1 MRLSLFTSEEERK
14 DAEEIL
20 NSTEWTR
27 LLTKEDSSAA
37 INVAERLGL
46 MLQMRMRDL
55 EAETCRRLIAWEDEK
70 HFSVTGQQKL
80 FTSEDERDTVDALAL
95 ASLFKTLE
103 ALDSELQGMEFW
115 LQERAAAIKPLTDDC
130 ADIEEEN
137 RQLEQQW
144 KSYDMLGSEM
154 RRLLRGMDLES
165 DIENILQNPASAL
178 IYDDDT
184 GRVDVDASDEG
195 VEQIYQSG
203 KSLQDAIDFP
213 RKSGGLHLDAVS
225 ERADKL
231 QTVATSFCTAL
242 AHIIVTVMEQFNQE
256 VLAGSDYGKVSKNDT
271 HAMIA
276 KKVRDTQRKFQS
288 ALLGYIK
295 LIEIL
300 ASLSPE
306 MLPALRDAYSEMVA
320 ESILMK
326 KRMKGYFQA
335 LPGKNAAYMNK
346 AGKDLKDYVAFD
358 DEVLEMVNA
367 PDMKAALT
375 ELLPVVAR
383 EAYFTSALFG
393 ASTKEQD
400 GREKKRNFE
409 RTRKAVDN
417 ASQHFRYYIERKY

>member
-1 MRLSLFTSEEERK
+1 M
-14 DAEEIL
+14 L
-20 NSTEWTR
+20 N
-27 LLTKEDSSAA
+27 
-37 INVAERLGL
+37 
-46 MLQMRMRDL
+46 MRMHEL
-55 EAETCRRLIAWEDEK
+55 ESETCRRLIAWEDEK

-80 FTSEDERDTVDALAL
+80 FTSDDERDTVDALAL

-103 ALDSELQGMEFW
+103 ALDGELMDMELW
-115 LQERAAAIKPLTDDC
+115 LQARAAAIKPLTDDC

-154 RRLLRGMDLES
+154 RRLLQGMDLAES
-165 DIENILQNPASAL
+165 IETILKNPASAL
-178 IYDDDT
+178 IYDED

-195 VEQIYQSG
+195 VEQIYQAG
-203 KSLQDAIDFP
+203 KALQDAIDFP

-225 ERADKL
+225 ERAERL
-231 QTVATSFCTAL
+231 EGVANSFCTAL

-256 VLAGSDYGKVSKNDT
+256 VLAGSDFGKVSKNDT
-271 HAMIA
+271 HSMIA
-276 KKVRDTQRKFQS
+276 KKIRDTQRKFQS

-300 ASLSPE
+300 AALSPD

-346 AGKDLKDYVAFD
+346 AGKDLKDYIAFD

-367 PDMKAALT
+367 PDMKAALR
-375 ELLPVVAR
+375 LV
-383 EAYFTSALFG
+383 F
-393 ASTKEQD
+393 
-400 GREKKRNFE
+400 
-409 RTRKAVDN
+409 
-417 ASQHFRYYIERKY
+417 